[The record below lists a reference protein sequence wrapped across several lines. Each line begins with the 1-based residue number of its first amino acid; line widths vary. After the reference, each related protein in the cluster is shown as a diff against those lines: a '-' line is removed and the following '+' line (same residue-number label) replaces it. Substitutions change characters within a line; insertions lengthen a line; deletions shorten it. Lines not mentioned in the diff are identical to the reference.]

1 MCNMKD
7 FLYLANEVIDEKNRI
22 PEKVMEDVDEV
33 SNQLPEESDDDAVIR
48 EMVSEWMDT
57 EAAVIIDRLLP
68 VDSNWKVFGN
78 NRMDSAGTSG

>member
-1 MCNMKD
+1 MQYER

-48 EMVSEWMDT
+48 EW
-57 EAAVIIDRLLP
+57 
-68 VDSNWKVFGN
+68 
-78 NRMDSAGTSG
+78 